1 MKRIWVVLAL
11 VMACKQSAP
20 EPGKGSGSGS
30 AAPAPTKP
38 HVAGTIAPI
47 VTKSVTFFAPKDVP
61 WWGEMSFAC
70 YAAAIRLQPGSLP
83 SAAFTQVSPLI
94 APALAA
100 ADIDLDRDVAAI
112 GAFGC
117 GDGFCMYSAL
127 ELRHPEKLP
136 AMLSTMLPGAKQ
148 TQVDKLHYTVEAPG
162 PKGPRT
168 VHFTAIPLSW
178 ETPLPSDPWAKDAAH
193 ATHLLIVS
201 GLFGDDKPLD
211 PLALAEGGLARVQDV
226 EGVVADPGGMCIRG
240 RVGNREFQPGY
251 KLDHARFAM
260 TLPDGASDPLMKLV
274 GSTRTMDVEVELALD
289 PAPTEAAAAKWIA
302 EARTWMSTTMD
313 PVRAS
318 LAAQGPMVD
327 AMFDVARLV
336 GTKGFTHTIK
346 GSSFLLSWRTSR
358 ISSSDL
364 ASVES
369 KLSAFVPQ

>member
-1 MKRIWVVLAL
+1 MKRIWVVLAA
-11 VMACKQSAP
+11 VAACKSDKAP
-20 EPGKGSGSGS
+20 EPGP
-30 AAPAPTKP
+30 AVAPKPTKA

-61 WWGEMSFAC
+61 WWGEMSYAC
-70 YAAAIRLQPGSLP
+70 YAAAIRLQPGQLP

-94 APALAA
+94 APSLAA

-148 TQVDKLHYTVEAPG
+148 TQISPLHYTVVAPG
-162 PKGPRT
+162 PKGDRT
-168 VHFTAIPLSW
+168 IHFNAVPIGW
-178 ETPLPSDPWAKDAAH
+178 DTPAPSDPWSKDAAH
-193 ATHLLIVS
+193 ATHLLVIS
-201 GLFGDDKPLD
+201 GLFGDDTVFD
-211 PLALAEGGLARVQDV
+211 PLAAAEGGLARVQDV
-226 EGVVADPGGMCIRG
+226 EGVVTDPGGMCMRA
-240 RVGNREFQPGY
+240 RVGKRDFQPGY

-260 TLPDGASDPLMKLV
+260 ALPDGASDPLMKLV

-289 PAPTEAAAAKWIA
+289 PAPTEAVAQKWID
-302 EARTWMSTTMD
+302 EAGAWITSTMD

-318 LAAQGPMVD
+318 FAGQGAIVD
-327 AMFDVARLV
+327 AMFDVGKLV

-346 GSSFLLSWRTSR
+346 GNSLDLSWKTSR
-358 ISSSDL
+358 ISSNDL
-364 ASVES
+364 ATVES
-369 KLSAFVPQ
+369 KLSAFVPAQ